1 MTAVRDRDVHD
12 AVTPRLGGLAMLVG
26 VLCAM
31 LVASNVPFLEGLF
44 RDTRQ
49 PWAILAAAALV
60 CLLGAADD
68 KWDLDWITKLAG
80 QVLAAVLLAWQG
92 VSLVT
97 LPINGV
103 TVLSGRTALI
113 LTELVVVVSMN
124 EGNFVDGLGG
134 AAAGVKGIAGAH
146 VFL

>member
-1 MTAVRDRDVHD
+1 HEAL
-12 AVTPRLGGLAMLVG
+12 TPRLGGLATLVE
-26 VLCAM
+26 VLCAL
-31 LVASNVPFLEGLF
+31 LVASNMPFFEGLF
-44 RDTRQ
+44 PDTRQ
-49 PWAILAAAALV
+49 PWAILPSAALG

-68 KWDLDWITKLAG
+68 RRDLDWITKLAG

-113 LTELVVVVSMN
+113 LTVLVVVVSMN
-124 EGNFVDGLGG
+124 AVNFVDGLDGL
-134 AAAGVKGIAGAH
+134 AAGVMAIG
-146 VFL
+146 